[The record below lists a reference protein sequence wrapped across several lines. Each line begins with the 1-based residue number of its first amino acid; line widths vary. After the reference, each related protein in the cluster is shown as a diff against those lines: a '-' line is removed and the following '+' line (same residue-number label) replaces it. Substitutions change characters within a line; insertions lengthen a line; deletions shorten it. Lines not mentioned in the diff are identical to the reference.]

1 MKKILNLSVISLLF
15 LSIMSCSSDDDKT
28 VATATDAPVL
38 ISPQDGTAI
47 VLNKELK
54 ENPAITLVWNHSNY
68 DVATEVT
75 YNIQMAVSGT
85 DFATVVDA
93 GSTNKR
99 VYTMTVADL
108 NDKALKAGLKP
119 LEAAKLDVRI
129 VSSLGDNKAMSM
141 ISNAISITVTPY
153 SAADPTLF
161 LVGQPQAYYGPD
173 AWKPETGIAMRYIGD
188 GTTKLFEAYVK
199 VGADDGL
206 KFAAVQGSWDD
217 VNAAGNYG
225 KADAD
230 GTLKNDGGAGDVKVA
245 ATDGDGFYYIQVDL
259 DNLTYKS
266 VKMNWGIIGA
276 ATPGGWDGETPMT
289 FDFAANKFK
298 ITATLTAGEMKFRA
312 KNAGDFIYA
321 SEWKFQVG
329 NSDPKVAYDN
339 GAGNLNTT
347 AGEHNVELEI
357 GIKGAATV
365 SGI

>member
-1 MKKILNLSVISLLF
+1 
-15 LSIMSCSSDDDKT
+15 MSCSSDDAKT

-38 ISPQDGTAI
+38 ISPEDGTAI
-47 VLNKELK
+47 LLDKEFK

-68 DVATEVT
+68 DVATEIT
-75 YNIQMAVSGT
+75 YTIQMAVAGT
-85 DFATVVDA
+85 DFATPIDA
-93 GSTNKR
+93 GITSKR
-99 VYTMTVADL
+99 VYTMTVGDL

-119 LEAAKLDVRI
+119 LEAADLDVRI
-129 VSSLGDNKAMSM
+129 VSSLGDNKAMPM
-141 ISNAISITVTPY
+141 ISNFITITVTPY

-173 AWKPETGIAMRYIGD
+173 AWKPENGMAMRYIGD
-188 GTTKLFEAYVK
+188 GTTKVFEAYVK
-199 VGADDGL
+199 VGTDDGL
-206 KFAAVQGSWDD
+206 KFAAVKGSWDD

-225 KADAD
+225 KADTD

-289 FDFAANKFK
+289 FDFANNKFK
-298 ITATLTAGEMKFRA
+298 ITATLTADEMKFRA

-329 NSDPKVAYDN
+329 NSDPKVAYDS
-339 GAGNLNTT
+339 GAGNFTVT
-347 AGEHNVELEI
+347 AGEHNIELEI
-357 GIKGAATV
+357 GFNGAVTLT
-365 SGI
+365 GI